1 MKMKIQQATLK
12 IQSIDRL
19 HKKNGMTMKIDARE
33 YLTKS
38 NTHPWLKKKKKTLRK
53 PRIEGNFLDLIKNI
67 YKKNLKKNK

>member
-19 HKKNGMTMKIDARE
+19 RKKNGMTMKIDARE

-38 NTHPWLKKKKKTLRK
+38 NTHPWFK
-53 PRIEGNFLDLIKNI
+53 
-67 YKKNLKKNK
+67 KKNKKNSQKAKNRGELPWLDKEHLQEKFKKK

>member
-19 HKKNGMTMKIDARE
+19 RKKNGMTMKIDARVFD
-33 YLTKS
+33 KIQ
-38 NTHPWLKKKKKTLRK
+38 HPSMIKKNKKTLRK

>member
-19 HKKNGMTMKIDARE
+19 RKKNGMTMKIDARE

-38 NTHPWLKKKKKTLRK
+38 NTHP
-53 PRIEGNFLDLIKNI
+53 
-67 YKKNLKKNK
+67 